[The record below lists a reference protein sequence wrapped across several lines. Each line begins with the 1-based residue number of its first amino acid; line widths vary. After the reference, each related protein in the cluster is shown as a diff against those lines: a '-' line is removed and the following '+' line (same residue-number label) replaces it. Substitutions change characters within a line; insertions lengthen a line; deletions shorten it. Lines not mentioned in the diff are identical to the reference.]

1 MRLSDVRPT
10 DDEVKVMLE
19 VGAALREHSAFAGA
33 EAVFRGL
40 AEMLPRAAEPRVGL
54 ATVLLHLHR
63 YDEAERLCA
72 EALRLQPGSLRAR
85 LLFGEA
91 LLHQRRRDEGEEELR
106 QVVEADPESA
116 DGREAQALL
125 DAAYII
131 CDPELSEVWRIR

>member
-1 MRLSDVRPT
+1 MRLSEVKPP

-19 VGAALREHSAFAGA
+19 VGAALREHGHFSKA
-33 EAVFRGL
+33 EDVFRGL
-40 AEMLPRAAEPRVGL
+40 SELLPQAAEPRVGL

-63 YDEAERLCA
+63 FEEAERLCA
-72 EALRLQPGSLRAR
+72 EALRLRPDSLRAR

-106 QVVEADPESA
+106 QVVAADPESA
-116 DGREAQALL
+116 DGREARALL

-131 CDPELSEVWRIR
+131 CDPELSKVWPIR